1 MLAIAG
7 EKTEPN
13 GLNYFR
19 EPWSIPGVT
28 AKAKQSSNFFF
39 QNSKFFL
46 FLIRFKKTPTG
57 NAGHFS

>member
-7 EKTEPN
+7 QKTEPN

-28 AKAKQSSNFFF
+28 SKAKQS
-39 QNSKFFL
+39 
-46 FLIRFKKTPTG
+46 FKKHSRATPGT
-57 NAGHFS
+57 